1 MQGEREIIFLEFQSD
16 KLMNNMREQAE
27 KNNSIRSQ
35 NYEIFV
41 EYKTLHEKEITI
53 FGSK

>member
-1 MQGEREIIFLEFQSD
+1 MRERLFFFEFQSD

-41 EYKTLHEKEITI
+41 EYKTLHKKEITI
-53 FGSK
+53 FDSE